1 MDSLEQH
8 KKRHQRGIMVGS
20 LALVALCYLTLLSL
34 STNDAS
40 ELPGLGAVQKP
51 SPSRTTRI
59 MSARQGGELTA
70 PSGQATLTIP
80 PGALAA
86 DTEVS
91 ITELPSEPGP
101 AVGPVFELQ
110 PDGLRFTQS
119 VTFTIRYRPSDV
131 PKGYRPEDVA
141 IMQVLPRPEPQGQSG
156 LGAATA
162 AAARPPYRNLETKV
176 DLAAGAAAAQL
187 AHLSRYAARAYATID
202 ITEWNGELIGFF
214 DFGQSDAEHSGA
226 ADARSAHDLF
236 GGLEAIV
243 QVPPGK
249 EGQGWAWACL
259 WQTFRVVPRQP
270 AKEAPWYGIRNIEVP
285 ITHKGTVSP
294 GTNTYDV
301 TYNVWFAS
309 DDPSQKEISAGMF
322 FPEGHEAEEGAY
334 PKLPEADG
342 FPPLVAF
349 ALPGIYWR
357 SYSLRPGAR
366 TPNAWSPQPYKAQRG
381 SVVFENVSLYR
392 DHFYSVGVA
401 LFAAIK
407 GRPGRG
413 TRPPEGGSISF
424 IVGDFIIHPVRIRQ
438 PRPAGGSPPWPGR
451 SP

>member
-1 MDSLEQH
+1 
-8 KKRHQRGIMVGS
+8 MVGS
-20 LALVALCYLTLLSL
+20 IALAALGYLTLLSL
-34 STNDAS
+34 STNNAT
-40 ELPGLGAVQKP
+40 ELSGRAVAQNP
-51 SPSRTTRI
+51 SSPKTTRMI
-59 MSARQGGELTA
+59 SARQGGELTA
-70 PSGQATLTIP
+70 PSGRATLTIP

-91 ITELPSEPGP
+91 IAELPPAMGP

-119 VTFTIRYRPSDV
+119 ATFTIRYKPSDV

-141 IMQVLPRPEPQGQSG
+141 IMQVLPGSKLQGQGG
-156 LGAATA
+156 LGA
-162 AAARPPYRNLETKV
+162 AAARPPYQNLQTKV
-176 DLAAGAAAAQL
+176 DLATGTAAAQL

-202 ITEWNGELIGFF
+202 ISEWSGELIGNF

-226 ADARSAHDLF
+226 ADARSAYDLF

-309 DDPSQKEISAGMF
+309 DDPSQKEISAGRF
-322 FPEGHEAEEGAY
+322 FLEGHEAEEGAY

-424 IVGDFIIHPVRIRQ
+424 IVGDFVIHPVRIRQ
-438 PRPAGGSPPWPGR
+438 PKFAAGN
-451 SP
+451 